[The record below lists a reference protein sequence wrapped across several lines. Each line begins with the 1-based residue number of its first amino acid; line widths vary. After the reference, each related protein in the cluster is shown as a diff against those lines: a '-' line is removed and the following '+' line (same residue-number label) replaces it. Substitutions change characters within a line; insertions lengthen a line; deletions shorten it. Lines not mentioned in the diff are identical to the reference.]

1 MRLVILDPQAQDAAE
16 FVKPFGAA
24 GIEAVAASTLEE
36 AFAAIE
42 AAPRDA
48 VLFRWVREGDWSA
61 RVCEAMA
68 ANFPTI
74 RLVGYVEA
82 PTAADAAVARGL
94 ASAPDLLPAPPTPE
108 ALTALFSR
116 AAEGG
121 GAPSGVAAAFQL
133 PDLIQMTCISQ
144 KTARL
149 RVTSGS
155 HEGSIYIHAGVVAHA
170 EIPGLEGEEAAY
182 EMLGWDDAEV
192 VMDEGVGAPKLS
204 VTAGWEHLLMEG
216 ARRRDERGEFAPRDL
231 RNEALGEHLVGVM
244 VGPFRVRKRLASDY
258 WGTLYEAVQVAVN
271 RTVALK
277 ILQPAFYEDPQQIQQ
292 FVSFAAAMARAQ
304 NPYITAVYE
313 AGEGNGLYFYA
324 REHLDGAS
332 LRKRLQQGQVLT
344 EDLALRVLL
353 NVSEALNYEKV
364 NGILHAPL
372 TMEQILIP
380 DVGVPKLLNNVTME
394 GGEVSAG
401 EHDEMKRLAA
411 ILREGMEGAAGCS
424 EEFQSLLARMESAG
438 EGGFSAWD
446 ALLHEGHQLDLRR
459 RAMRVVRPL
468 AASRVVVPEE
478 KKVLRPWMLWAAGG
492 LALVAI
498 AYALVWHY
506 ALRFKN
512 TGAADVGV
520 TVAVKGGEFVYQ
532 DGQRLTLPAFEID
545 KYEVTLGQYAKF
557 LEACAKN
564 RAAIQEHPNASKNKD
579 HVPPTW
585 NLVWTEGV
593 EKGRLYRGVRVFKN
607 TPVFDV
613 DYYDAWAYAKWVGK
627 RLPTEQEWEKAARG
641 PNGNLFPWGNAFNA
655 ASANTG
661 ADLENGPGD
670 PACGRIDGFGLWAP
684 VGAVRGDR
692 SYYGAMDM
700 AGNVSE
706 WTDSFDFNPD
716 FPTSKVP
723 VVRGGSWASRDV
735 RLILRDLRNSPRSRS
750 HQIGFRCVTLETEK
764 KSTDRESFRGK

>member
-1 MRLVILDPQAQDAAE
+1 MRVILLDPQADDAADFAKAFAE
-16 FVKPFGAA
+16 A
-24 GIEAVAASTLEE
+24 GFDAVAAASLED
-36 AFAAIE
+36 AFAAME
-42 AAPRDA
+42 SKPCDA
-48 VLFRWVREGDWSA
+48 FLFRFAREGDWPA
-61 RVCEAMA
+61 RVCEAVA
-68 ANFPTI
+68 ANFPQV
-74 RLVGYVEA
+74 RLVGYAEA
-82 PTAADAAVARGL
+82 PTSNDAMSVRGL
-94 ASAPDLLPAPPTPE
+94 TSAPDLLPAPPTPE

-121 GAPSGVAAAFQL
+121 GAPTGVAAAFRL

-155 HEGSIYIHAGVVAHA
+155 HEGSVYIHAGVVAHA
-170 EIPGLEGEEAAY
+170 EIPGLEGEEAVY

-192 VMDEGVGAPKLS
+192 TMDEGVGAPKLS

-216 ARRRDERGEFAPRDL
+216 ARRRDERGDAAPRDL
-231 RNEALGEHLVGVM
+231 RNEALGEQLIGVM

-258 WGTLYEAVQVAVN
+258 WGTLYEATQVAVN

-292 FVSFAAAMARAQ
+292 FVAFAAAMARAQ

-332 LRKRLQQGQVLT
+332 LRTRLQQGQVLT

-353 NVSEALNYEKV
+353 NVSEALNYEKK
-364 NGILHAPL
+364 NGILHTPL

-380 DVGVPKLLNNVTME
+380 DIGVPKLLNNVTME

-401 EHDEMKRLAA
+401 EHEEMKRLAA

-446 ALLHEGHQLDLRR
+446 ALLHEGHQIDLRR

-492 LALVAI
+492 LAAAAI
-498 AYALVWHY
+498 ASALFWHY
-506 ALRFKN
+506 ALRFRN
-512 TGAADVGV
+512 EGAGDVGATI
-520 TVAVKGGEFVYQ
+520 TVKEGDFVYQ
-532 DGQRLTLPAFEID
+532 DGSRLALPAFEID

-557 LEACAKN
+557 LEACVKN
-564 RAAIQEHPNASKNKD
+564 RAAIQEHPSASKNKD
-579 HVPPTW
+579 HFPPEW

-593 EKGRLYRGVRVFKN
+593 EKGRLYRGARVYKN

-613 DYYDAWAYAKWVGK
+613 DYYDAWAYAKWTGK

-641 PNGNLFPWGNAFNA
+641 PNGNLFPWGNTFNA

-670 PACGRIDGFGLWAP
+670 PAFGRIDGFGLWAP
-684 VGAVRGDR
+684 VGAARGDR
-692 SYYGAMDM
+692 SYYGVVDM

-735 RLILRDLRNSPRSRS
+735 RLTLRDLRNSPRNRSR
-750 HQIGFRCVTLETEK
+750 QIGFRCVSAEAEK
-764 KSTDRESFRGK
+764 K